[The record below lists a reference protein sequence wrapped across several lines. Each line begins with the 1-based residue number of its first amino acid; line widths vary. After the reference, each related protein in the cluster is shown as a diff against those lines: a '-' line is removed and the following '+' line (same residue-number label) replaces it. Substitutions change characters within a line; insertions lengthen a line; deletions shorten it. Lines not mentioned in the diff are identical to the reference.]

1 MTIFNNYTYLY
12 VEDDQMSR
20 QVMTMLMQTGMGVEK
35 FTTFADSENFVTR
48 LKALDPKPDVILLD
62 IHVPPMDGFQM
73 LEVIKADTD
82 YAETKVIAL
91 TASVMNEEITKLR
104 TSGFDGAISKPV
116 SIQSFPDLIKRV
128 LDGDVVW
135 HVG

>member
-1 MTIFNNYTYLY
+1 MFNNYTYLY

-20 QVMTMLMQTGMGVEK
+20 DVMTMLMQTGMGVEK
-35 FTTFADSENFVTR
+35 FTAFADSENFLTR
-48 LKALDPKPDVILLD
+48 LKALDSKPDLILLD

-73 LEVIKADTD
+73 LEIIKADED

-116 SIQSFPDLIKRV
+116 SIQSFPNLIKSV
-128 LDGDVVW
+128 LDGDMVW